1 MSHAGFGNV
10 HGDIV
15 NLATSGG
22 AAPAFPPVEDDL
34 RLPAQPK
41 DVSDL
46 RKGDVVAF
54 DEAHL
59 PGHEAFPCVKLKQL
73 GAAVAKVR
81 HLSHSST
88 RTPSTRRNS
97 NPHAIDATQLPR
109 RSSNET

>member
-15 NLATSGG
+15 DLATSGG

-54 DEAHL
+54 DEALQGRLAREWRRIRRDARPFAASEQPWWTPMLL
-59 PGHEAFPCVKLKQL
+59 PILRPFM
-73 GAAVAKVR
+73 
-81 HLSHSST
+81 
-88 RTPSTRRNS
+88 
-97 NPHAIDATQLPR
+97 
-109 RSSNET
+109 

>member
-15 NLATSGG
+15 DLATSGG

-54 DEAHL
+54 NDEFL
-59 PGHEAFPCVKLKQL
+59 PGREAFPCVKLKPSATVTRAL
-73 GAAVAKVR
+73 VAGRRVLSSYADFYTPFAAPPEAPAR
-81 HLSHSST
+81 
-88 RTPSTRRNS
+88 PEAADS
-97 NPHAIDATQLPR
+97 NQ
-109 RSSNET
+109 